1 MAHGP
6 LTDGV
11 IDVRTTCTNTASSAV
26 RSARTAAA
34 AVVEEVRGACRGFI
48 GLIA

>member
-26 RSARTAAA
+26 MSARTAAA
-34 AVVEEVRGACRGFI
+34 AVVVGEVRGGADQSIRH
-48 GLIA
+48 